1 MIRDFTL
8 TLDGTVQVLSDVL
21 PPRIGDSLKYI
32 ALQADA
38 NNSGVI
44 YVGSTERGDEGAVSS
59 TAYGWRIEIPVAGIP
74 SAPDIIEVSQNSFS
88 LSELSVIGTSD
99 DILHIMVLR

>member
-1 MIRDFTL
+1 MIRDYTL
-8 TLDGTVQVLSDVL
+8 TLDGTVQQLNDVL
-21 PPRIGDSLKYI
+21 PANEGDSLKYV

-38 NNSGVI
+38 GNSGVI
-44 YVGSTERGDEGAVSS
+44 YVGSSERGFEGALSS
-59 TAYGWRIEIPVAGIP
+59 TKYGWRIEIPVSNIP

-88 LSELSVIGTSD
+88 LAELSVIGTLN